1 MLLDVLMFLTGLIL
15 LYFGAEA
22 LVGGSSTIALKF
34 GVRPLVVGLTVV
46 AFGTSSPE
54 LVVCLTAAI
63 DHTSA
68 TDAISIG
75 NIIGSNIANIALIM
89 GVASLI
95 KPIQVTEQAVRREY
109 PLMLAASVLLVL
121 LVSLDGQPPQI
132 TRLDGGLLFGGML
145 AYLAFTYYASVSGD
159 SEPDD
164 PAEEPDEEAA
174 PIVDEVDP
182 EADTDGS
189 MLRPALKIA
198 FGIGGLA
205 IGAYWMVEASV
216 DIATAFGVPEVV
228 IGISMVAL
236 GTSLPELATSVIAV
250 MREESD
256 ISVGNVIGS
265 NIFNILLVLGLVA
278 LVAPIDVD
286 PDILKFDLW
295 MMLGVAIGI
304 WPILRTGY
312 EVDRLEGALMLIVY
326 VGYIAL
332 LFMR

>member
-1 MLLDVLMFLTGLIL
+1 MLLDVAIFLTGLVL

-22 LVGGSSTIALKF
+22 LVGGSSKIALKF

-63 DHTSA
+63 EHTSA

-75 NIIGSNIANIALIM
+75 NIIGSNIANIALIL

-95 KPIQVTEQAVRREY
+95 KPIQVTRQAVRREY
-109 PLMLAASVLLVL
+109 PLMLAASVLLVV
-121 LVSLDGQPPQI
+121 LVVFDVHPPRI

-145 AYLAFTYYASVSGD
+145 AYLAYTYYASVFSD
-159 SEPDD
+159 SDADDQEADPEPA
-164 PAEEPDEEAA
+164 PAV
-174 PIVDEVDP
+174 VDEVDP
-182 EADTDGS
+182 DEEEAETS
-189 MLRPALKIA
+189 MLIPALKIG
-198 FGIGGLA
+198 FGIAGLA
-205 IGAYWMVEASV
+205 VGAYWMVESAV
-216 DIATAFGVPEVV
+216 DIATVFGVPEVV

-278 LVAPIDVD
+278 LIAPIAVD
-286 PDILKFDLW
+286 PDILKFDIW

-304 WPILRTGY
+304 WPILRSGRR
-312 EVDRLEGALMLIVY
+312 VDRMEGAFMLIVY
-326 VGYIAL
+326 LGYIVL
-332 LFMR
+332 LFTR